1 MPWSLTPEEP
11 DFASI
16 SEFLES
22 VVHTALTSVLD
33 STAVALEHS

>member
-33 STAVALEHS
+33 STAVAVEHS